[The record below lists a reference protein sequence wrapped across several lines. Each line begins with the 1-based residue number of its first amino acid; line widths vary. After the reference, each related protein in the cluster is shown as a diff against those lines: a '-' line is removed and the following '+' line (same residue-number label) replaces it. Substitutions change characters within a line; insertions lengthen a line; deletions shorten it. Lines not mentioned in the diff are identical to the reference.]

1 MVAEVE
7 RFPGRTRRREVAA
20 GAEVSHS
27 APIPSEAVVVVAAAA
42 AEQFP
47 DRTRRREGAG
57 AEVSHSAPIPSEAAA
72 AVVVVVVVAAAEQ
85 FPDRTRRREGAGEA
99 RDSPLEERQ
108 STRSTQVGRQRAR

>member
-1 MVAEVE
+1 MVVAEVE

-27 APIPSEAVVVVAAAA
+27 APIPSEEAVVVGVVV

-72 AVVVVVVVAAAEQ
+72 AVVVVVVAAEQ